1 MLYRLPPIISDS
13 LIHFPQFNPFY
24 MVLNSD
30 FLSQEVTGRNHW
42 LSWTSYL
49 QLESSVGSNWC
60 VENYGASVLKAD
72 NPFNGHIYT
81 NMGNMENTYEHIYI
95 YQL

>member
-1 MLYRLPPIISDS
+1 MLYRLPLIISDS
-13 LIHFPQFNPFY
+13 FSSVQPLFY
-24 MVLNSD
+24 GEWNSD

-60 VENYGASVLKAD
+60 VEN
-72 NPFNGHIYT
+72 
-81 NMGNMENTYEHIYI
+81 
-95 YQL
+95 